1 MGPTYI
7 SAPAFIMA
15 WAFAKRPAFAR
26 ATIDDMAMG
35 TIASPRPRTSTQ
47 NDQTLDES
55 TDQTPFLQDTSDR
68 ASSDAPKL
76 ESNFDVENESTRQH
90 QHARINKR
98 SRLHDCASSPIWLI
112 STLVLL
118 TIIIA
123 QNILATHYASYE
135 HGFSTD
141 ISALKPALKMQ
152 KTRFKSAIRDLPNAT
167 MHVPEPALDSNG
179 RHFTGPPSDEIDAA
193 WDDLISGRYERFTDS
208 EVAWLNSDAGLAA
221 VVPIDE
227 PQAEWMR
234 GEAGVYG
241 GPDMLHS
248 LHCLNGLRKHFDY
261 DYYAERKMLMA
272 GDQAE
277 RMHVEHCIEQLRQAV
292 LCHGDVTP
300 VTLKPVYSDDRLV
313 ALLGQTERE
322 HTCRDGEAIVE
333 EWRRQ
338 REGRGYAGE

>member
-1 MGPTYI
+1 
-7 SAPAFIMA
+7 MA
-15 WAFAKRPAFAR
+15 WAFTKKSAFPR
-26 ATIDDMAMG
+26 VTTDDMAMA
-35 TIASPRPRTSTQ
+35 TIAPLQSRTSTQ
-47 NDQTLDES
+47 DEQQLDDS

-68 ASSDAPKL
+68 ASTDALKI
-76 ESNFDVENESTRQH
+76 ESNLDIENDSTRQN

-98 SRLHDCASSPIWLI
+98 SRLYACASSPIWLI
-112 STLVLL
+112 STLILL
-118 TIIIA
+118 TIVIT
-123 QNILATHYASYE
+123 QNILATHYASYN

-167 MHVPEPALDSNG
+167 MHVPEPALDSKA
-179 RHFTGPPSDEIDAA
+179 RQFTGPPSDEIDAA
-193 WDDLISGRYERFTDS
+193 WDDLIHGRYERFTDS
-208 EVAWLNSDAGLAA
+208 EVAWLNADAGLAA

-261 DYYAERKMLMA
+261 DYYAERNMLMA

-292 LCHGDVTP
+292 LCHGDITP
-300 VTLKPVYSDDRLV
+300 VTLKPVYKGDRLV
-313 ALLGQTERE
+313 ALLGQTERA

-333 EWRRQ
+333 EWKRQ
-338 REGRGYAGE
+338 RGRRGYAGE